1 LPRALNANFGIFGKI
16 PTMNFKIEVQN
27 NVLLVHVL
35 AERLDTHSAPE
46 LKGIFT
52 FEQKK
57 GLNKMLLNLEKTKF
71 CDSSGLSA
79 ILVGNRLCKDTNGI
93 FGITNIQPMVQKMI
107 EIAQL
112 SSVLNIYSTMDDA
125 LKGFE

>member
-1 LPRALNANFGIFGKI
+1 LNAKFGIFGKI
-16 PTMNFKIEVQN
+16 PAMSFKIEVRN
-27 NVLLVHVL
+27 DVLFVHVL
-35 AERLDTHSAPE
+35 AERLDTQSAPE

-79 ILVGNRLCKDTNGI
+79 ILVGNRLCKDTNGTFAI
-93 FGITNIQPMVQKMI
+93 SNIQPMVLKMI

-112 SSVLNIYSTMDDA
+112 SSVLNIYSTMDEA
-125 LKGFE
+125 LKDFE

>member
-1 LPRALNANFGIFGKI
+1 
-16 PTMNFKIEVQN
+16 MNFKIEVQN

-35 AERLDTHSAPE
+35 AERLDTQSAPE
-46 LKGIFT
+46 LKGILT
-52 FEQKK
+52 YEHKK
-57 GLNKMLLNLEKTKF
+57 GLNKMLLNLDKTKF

-93 FGITNIQPMVQKMI
+93 FGISNIQPMVLKMI

-112 SSVLNIYSTMDDA
+112 SSVLNIYSTMDEA
-125 LKGFE
+125 LKDFE

>member
-1 LPRALNANFGIFGKI
+1 
-16 PTMNFKIEVQN
+16 
-27 NVLLVHVL
+27 
-35 AERLDTHSAPE
+35 

-79 ILVGNRLCKDTNGI
+79 ILVGNRLCKDTNGT